1 MSEPRIGA
9 SRLWERES
17 KNGRRYF
24 TGYFGQMGVVGSAT
38 RRPSRVKV
46 FSASGKAISPRA
58 TRAQLQ
64 RRQSPRRE
72 PRRAEPEAGDGRTFY
87 EDPVGDVGLEK

>member
-46 FSASGKAISPRA
+46 FSASGKAISPRDPRPA
-58 TRAQLQ
+58 AASPEPPARAASSGARG
-64 RRQSPRRE
+64 RRWSH
-72 PRRAEPEAGDGRTFY
+72 
-87 EDPVGDVGLEK
+87 LL